1 MDAAE
6 VLIKLQPIF
15 DEVLQLKEVTIEF
28 AMQAKDIENWDSLN
42 HAILIDAIE
51 KKFEVSFDLMDMI
64 NMNTV
69 GEICDKVLEK
79 L

>member
-1 MDAAE
+1 MNAAE
-6 VLIKLQPIF
+6 VLKKLQPIF
-15 DEVLQLKEVTIEF
+15 NEVLQLKEVTIEA

-79 L
+79 I

>member
-6 VLIKLQPIF
+6 VLKKLQPIF

-79 L
+79 I